1 MSTRSGNPL
10 CFNCEGQFPLWPGLF
25 VLVCLLCQIKSFA
38 ACWSRCYLKDL
49 VGGSTNLKCIKR
61 VTTHPR
67 TFERHYISSY
77 KHVYAPEPEHEH
89 SKNNLSVLSEFFGAF
104 YRFSRPHTIIGT
116 ILGITSVSLL
126 PVETV
131 ADLSPTFF
139 RGLIK
144 ALVSAVCMNIYVVG
158 LNQIFD
164 IKIDKV
170 NKPFLPL
177 ASGELSVA
185 AGVTIVLSFCVI
197 SFLVGVWSQSP
208 PLLFALL
215 VSFLLG
221 TAYSLDAPLL
231 RWKQHAF
238 LAASCI
244 LTVRAILVQLAFFLH
259 MQKYV
264 LGRQR
269 NLTKPVV
276 FATVFMCFFSAVIAL
291 FK

>member
-1 MSTRSGNPL
+1 MMSMATRGPCPSKAL
-10 CFNCEGQFPLWPGLF
+10 KVVQER
-25 VLVCLLCQIKSFA
+25 
-38 ACWSRCYLKDL
+38 ACNRHA
-49 VGGSTNLKCIKR
+49 VGGRQVGFSPPGQDLETDTVGVGGGATRQGGGMVVMMDSSGEDDATTEDVIVGCGKKR
-61 VTTHPR
+61 R
-67 TFERHYISSY
+67 WMQEAGY
-77 KHVYAPEPEHEH
+77 
-89 SKNNLSVLSEFFGAF
+89 
-104 YRFSRPHTIIGT
+104 

-197 SFLVGVWSQSP
+197 SFLVGAWSQSP

-259 MQKYV
+259 MQKHV

-291 FK
+291 FKEPSSSFEVM